1 MSSNIKEHV
10 QQLDTALSKQKD
22 AWAAWRDA
30 ATKARFAASTA
41 VQTRP
46 LQLQWGLTRGAHAH
60 ALRGR
65 GCGIEPAQFRR
76 CTRARARA

>member
-30 ATKARFAASTA
+30 ATKARFAAAIFATTLVIRDHLST
-41 VQTRP
+41 
-46 LQLQWGLTRGAHAH
+46 G
-60 ALRGR
+60 
-65 GCGIEPAQFRR
+65 GIER
-76 CTRARARA
+76 CLEANRGNICPTASVPP